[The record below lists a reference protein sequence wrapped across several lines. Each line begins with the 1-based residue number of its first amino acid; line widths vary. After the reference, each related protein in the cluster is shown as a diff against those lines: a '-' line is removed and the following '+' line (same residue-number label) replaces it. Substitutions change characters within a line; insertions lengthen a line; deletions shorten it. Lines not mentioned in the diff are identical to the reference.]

1 MGGGVGISVFAPFV
15 IATEKT
21 IFAMPEAKLG
31 FFTDV
36 GVNYI
41 LARMRNNLGYYLG
54 MTGSR
59 LKG

>member
-21 IFAMPEAKLG
+21 IFAMPEAKIG
-31 FFTDV
+31 FFTD
-36 GVNYI
+36 GVNFA
-41 LARMRNNLGYYLG
+41 LAKLRSNIGYYLG